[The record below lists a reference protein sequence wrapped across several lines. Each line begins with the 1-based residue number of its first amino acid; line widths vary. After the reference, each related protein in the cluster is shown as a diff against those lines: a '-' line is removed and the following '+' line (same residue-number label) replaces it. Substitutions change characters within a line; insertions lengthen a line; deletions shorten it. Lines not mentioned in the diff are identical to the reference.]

1 MCSSMTIK
9 SLQGD
14 IFWGRTMDYNTSFF
28 HESPVGGV
36 PGKIVS
42 LPGNKALPTQSAK
55 WITKYAAV
63 GVGIDQS
70 TALFDGVNSEGLA
83 GDLQVLVECS
93 WASADSLKQRGLK
106 AIKGEEFVTLALT
119 TCKNVDE
126 VRALA
131 GEYGLLDEPYEFGG
145 QGVKIPL
152 HYTFVDPSGKGIVVE
167 PTDHGA
173 FKLYDSIGA
182 MTNSPEYG
190 WHETNLRNYVSLND
204 NNYPKGSELGDY
216 HIEPIELGTG
226 YGMFGLPGDYTSPS
240 RFLRAMFVSRN
251 LDPFN
256 SKDGIRVLYNA
267 LKTVLIPQ
275 GLGRDPQHQVL
286 TDYTQY
292 WSGYDLTKKTIFVQ
306 DSDTL
311 TMTTKTL
318 DPTITDVTY
327 EDLAKTEQFNQL

>member
-28 HESPVGGV
+28 HESPAGGV

-42 LPGNKALPTQSAK
+42 LPANQTLPAQTATWK
-55 WITKYAAV
+55 TKYAAV
-63 GVGIDQS
+63 GVGVDQS
-70 TALFDGVNSEGLA
+70 VALFDGVNSEGLA

-93 WASADSLKQRGLK
+93 WASAESLAKRNLK
-106 AIKGEEFVTLALT
+106 PIKGEEFVTLALT
-119 TCKNVDE
+119 TCKNVAE

-131 GEYGLLDEPYEFGG
+131 SQYGLLDEPFQFGG

-152 HYTFVDPSGKGIVVE
+152 HYTFVDPSGAGLVIE

-173 FKLYDSIGA
+173 FKLYDSVGA

-190 WHETNLRNYVSLND
+190 WHTTNLRNYVSLND
-204 NNYPKGSELGDY
+204 RNYPEGADLGDQ
-216 HIEPIELGTG
+216 HLEPIELGTG
-226 YGMFGLPGDYTSPS
+226 YGMFGLLGDYTSPS
-240 RFLRAMFVSRN
+240 RFVRAMFVSRN

-256 SKDGIRVLYNA
+256 SNEGIRVLYNA
-267 LKTVLIPQ
+267 FKTVLIPQ
-275 GLGRDPQHQVL
+275 GLGRDPKHSIL

-292 WSGYDLTKKTIFVQ
+292 WSGYDLSKRAIFVQ
-306 DSDTL
+306 DANTL

-318 DPTITDVTY
+318 DPNLTEVTY
-327 EDLAKTEQFNQL
+327 DDLVKTEQFNQL